1 MIEGLSHIT
10 LVVQDLKKT
19 SSIFT
24 KILDAEEVYASG
36 DTQYSLSQEKFFLVG
51 GVWIA
56 IMKGQPL
63 SDKTYNHIA
72 FKIPHNEIDNYAK
85 RIEALNLHVRMD
97 RNRVSGEGCSL
108 YFHDYDNHLF
118 ELHTGTLKERLT
130 AYAKDD

>member
-10 LVVQDLKKT
+10 LIVQDLEKT
-19 SSIFT
+19 SAIFT

-36 DTQYSLSQEKFFLVG
+36 ETQHSLSQEKFFLVG
-51 GVWIA
+51 GIWIA
-56 IMKGQPL
+56 IMQGPSLPIQ
-63 SDKTYNHIA
+63 SYNHIA
-72 FKIPHNEIDNYAK
+72 FKIPHNEFDNYAK

-97 RNRVSGEGCSL
+97 RNRISGEGNSL

-130 AYAKDD
+130 AYAKDK